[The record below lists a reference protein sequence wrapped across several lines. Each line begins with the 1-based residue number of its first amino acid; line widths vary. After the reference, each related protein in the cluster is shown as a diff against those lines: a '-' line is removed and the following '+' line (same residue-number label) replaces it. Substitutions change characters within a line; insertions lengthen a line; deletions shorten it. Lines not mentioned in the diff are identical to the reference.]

1 MSLPHAI
8 LGILAIGPRHGH
20 AVARALARLL
30 DGIRPV
36 NRGQVYA
43 TLRRLTR
50 RQMACAAD
58 GDGIASRA
66 SDARPYA
73 ILPDGRRELR
83 RWLGRAEVEPEAP
96 CGFVE
101 RLAVRHALGDTD
113 GLARLLVVRRA
124 RLDTLR
130 ATLERIDRRRRV
142 EAVIDA
148 ADAADAAVADLV
160 RAAALRLVDSEIAW
174 LADVERTLVPGRP
187 TSRDA

>member
-8 LGILAIGPRHGH
+8 LGILAAGPRHGH

-50 RQMACAAD
+50 RRMACAMG
-58 GDGIASRA
+58 GDDLVSLSRHV
-66 SDARPYA
+66 RPYA

-83 RWLGRAEVEPEAP
+83 RWLVRAAAERESP

-101 RLAVRHALGDTD
+101 RLAVLHALGDAD
-113 GLARLLVVRRA
+113 GFGRLIDARRA

-130 ATLERIDRRRRV
+130 ATLERIDRRRRAEV
-142 EAVIDA
+142 LADG
-148 ADAADAAVADLV
+148 ADAPVAHLV
-160 RAAALRLVDSEIAW
+160 RAAALRLVDAEIEW
-174 LADVERTLVPGRP
+174 LADVEHTLALARP
-187 TSRDA
+187 TSGDT

>member
-43 TLRRLTR
+43 TLLRLTR
-50 RQMACAAD
+50 RQMACATD
-58 GDGIASRA
+58 GDDIASRA
-66 SDARPYA
+66 GHVRPYA

-83 RWLGRAEVEPEAP
+83 RWLERADVAPQAP
-96 CGFVE
+96 CEFVE
-101 RLAVRHALGDTD
+101 RLAVLHALGDTD
-113 GLARLLVVRRA
+113 GLARLVGARRA

-130 ATLERIDRRRRV
+130 ATLDRIHRRRRV
-142 EAVIDA
+142 DA
-148 ADAADAAVADLV
+148 ATECPDGVVADLV

-174 LADVERTLVPGRP
+174 LADVEHTLLPERT
-187 TSRDA
+187 TSPDA